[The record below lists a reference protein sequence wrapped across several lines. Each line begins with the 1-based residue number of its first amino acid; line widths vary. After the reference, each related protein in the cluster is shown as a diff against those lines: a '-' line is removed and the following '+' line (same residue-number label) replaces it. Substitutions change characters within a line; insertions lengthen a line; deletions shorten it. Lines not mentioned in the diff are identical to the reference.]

1 MSRGPRKIWC
11 WGLLVSL
18 SLFLSPPLA
27 HPQTAGKGHLVGFVY
42 GRDKSTPAVGAVV
55 LAKNITTGAVFEST
69 RSDGTGAFKVENL
82 DPGIYSLGV
91 TSSDGDFNAQDLV
104 GVKPG
109 EISKVSIALS
119 PYDAESLEAARAVA
133 REEKE
138 RGESR
143 VGKVVSYSPGANEST
158 VIIERGL
165 IQLGDRLRIKGPQ
178 TDFQM
183 DLKNLKVRGAYAT
196 MCLSGDQAA
205 IPVSRACAMG
215 DDVYVVCKRGVPPF
229 FLIPL
234 GLALVGGSMNLLT
247 VEEEEAV
254 TPTKPI
260 KIKG

>member
-1 MSRGPRKIWC
+1 MSRRPRIVCC
-11 WGLLVSL
+11 WGLLMSL
-18 SLFLSPPLA
+18 VLFLSPPLA
-27 HPQTAGKGHLVGFVY
+27 RPQTAGKGHLVGFVY

-55 LAKNITTGAVFEST
+55 LAKNITTGAIYEST
-69 RSDGTGAFKVENL
+69 RSDSAGAFKVENL

-91 TSSDGDFNAQDLV
+91 TSSEGDFNAQDLV

-109 EISKVSIALS
+109 ETSKVSIALS
-119 PYDAESLEAARAVA
+119 PYDAAALEAARAVA

-143 VGKVVSYSPGANEST
+143 VGTVVSFSPASSEST
-158 VIIERGL
+158 VFIERGL
-165 IQLGDRLRIKGPQ
+165 IQLGDRLRIKGPT

-196 MCLSGDQAA
+196 MCLSGEQAA
-205 IPVSRACAMG
+205 IPVGRSCSMG

-229 FLIPL
+229 FLLPL

-254 TPTKPI
+254 TPTKPV

>member
-1 MSRGPRKIWC
+1 MSRGSRKVLC

-18 SLFLSPPLA
+18 SFFLSPPLVR
-27 HPQTAGKGHLVGFVY
+27 PQNVDKGHLVGFVY

-55 LAKNITTGAVFEST
+55 FAKNVTTGAVFEST
-69 RSDGTGAFKVENL
+69 KSDSVGAFKVENL

-91 TSSDGDFNAQDLV
+91 TSSEGDFNARDLV

-109 EISKVSIALS
+109 ETAKVSIALS
-119 PYDAESLEAARAVA
+119 PYDRESLEAARAVA

-143 VGKVVSYSPGANEST
+143 VGKVVSYAPASKETA
-158 VIIERGL
+158 VLIERGL
-165 IQLGDRLRIKGPQ
+165 IQVGDRLRIRGPN

-183 DLKNLKVRGAYAT
+183 DLKNLKVHGAYAM
-196 MCLSGDQAA
+196 MCLSGEQALM
-205 IPVSRACAMG
+205 PVGRPCALG

-234 GLALVGGSMNLLT
+234 GLAVVGGSMNLLT

-254 TPTKPI
+254 SPTKPV
-260 KIKG
+260 KIRG